1 MPPDD
6 FVVSE
11 SGVLGWKS
19 PERHPLLRNTN
30 TKHPAFIRKAA
41 ETFTQGR
48 VQGLPKIGSEN
59 SEDACTWFYF
69 SPLLKDPERKTL
81 VLSRLLREAFPGQ
94 VSDQLFQALPS
105 AKLHF
110 WHGRKTPCLVFN
122 APPTRKIPEGPSEPD
137 LVVTTDSL
145 GVVFIEAKYKAKMSE
160 CTKHD
165 KARDEVIRYI
175 DVGSWFARERFQR
188 FYFVTLQYGDHQT
201 NVENVVAR
209 YARNPHTVREK
220 LPYRDDLSDA
230 DVEVLS
236 KSVGFV
242 RWPDPIS
249 WQAMLC
255 PLLV

>member
-11 SGVLGWKS
+11 SGVMVWKS

-30 TKHPAFIRKAA
+30 TRHPAFIRKAA

-48 VQGLPKIGSEN
+48 VRGLPTICSEN

-94 VSDQLFQALPS
+94 ASDQLFQALP
-105 AKLHF
+105 AAELHF
-110 WHGRKTPCLVFN
+110 WHGRKTPSLVLN

-137 LVVTTDSL
+137 LVVTIDDL
-145 GVVFIEAKYKAKMSE
+145 GVVIIEAKYIAEMAE
-160 CTKHD
+160 CTTHD
-165 KARDEVIRYI
+165 KERDQVIRLI
-175 DVGSWFARERFQR
+175 DVGSWFARGRFQR
-188 FYFVTLQYGDHQT
+188 FYFVALQYGDHQT
-201 NVENVVAR
+201 NVEDVVVH

-230 DVEVLS
+230 DVKVLS

-242 RWPDPIS
+242 RWPDPMS

-255 PLLV
+255 PLLM

>member
-11 SGVLGWKS
+11 SGVLVWKS
-19 PERHPLLRNTN
+19 PERHPLRRNTN
-30 TKHPAFIRKAA
+30 TKHPGFMRKAA

-48 VQGLPKIGSEN
+48 VQGLPKICSEN

-94 VSDQLFQALPS
+94 ASDQLFQALPS
-105 AKLHF
+105 AELHF
-110 WHGRKTPCLVFN
+110 WYGRETPCQVLDP
-122 APPTRKIPEGPSEPD
+122 PPTREIPEGPEEPD
-137 LVVTTDSL
+137 LVVTIDNL
-145 GVVFIEAKYKAKMSE
+145 GVVFIDAKYTGGMDES
-160 CTKHD
+160 TIHD
-165 KARDEVIRYI
+165 RERDQVIRLI
-175 DVGSWFARERFQR
+175 DAGTWFARGRFQR
-188 FYFVTLQYGDHQT
+188 SYFVALQYGDHQT
-201 NVENVVAR
+201 NVEDVVAR
-209 YARNPHTVREK
+209 YACNPHMIREK
-220 LPYRDDLSDA
+220 LPYRYDLSDA
-230 DVEVLS
+230 DVEALS

-242 RWPDPIS
+242 RWPDPMS